1 MRKYIITNHG
11 FWSTQENHCYQGIP
25 IIPGK
30 SKETIFELTY
40 EKTVNA
46 NKLIHSSI

>member
-25 IIPGK
+25 SFQAKAKKPYLRLLMK
-30 SKETIFELTY
+30 
-40 EKTVNA
+40 
-46 NKLIHSSI
+46 KL